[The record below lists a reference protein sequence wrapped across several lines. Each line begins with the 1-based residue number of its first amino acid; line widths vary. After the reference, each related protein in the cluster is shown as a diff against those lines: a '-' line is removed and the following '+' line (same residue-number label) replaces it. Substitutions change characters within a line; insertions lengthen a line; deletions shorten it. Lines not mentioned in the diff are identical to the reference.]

1 MFTCEMS
8 EGKKIETQKYMTGM
22 ITAEWN
28 DTIMCYAPFIEFRS
42 GVKISDNDLND
53 FIENHWEEVYNQN
66 EERKMDEGRG
76 DKDDLICGI
85 SNALLDYINK
95 KFDVSLFW

>member
-8 EGKKIETQKYMTGM
+8 EGKKIETKKYMTGM

-53 FIENHWEEVYNQN
+53 FIENHWEEVYNQKGMPMSFSSSSASSSVLAVVT
-66 EERKMDEGRG
+66 KM
-76 DKDDLICGI
+76 I
-85 SNALLDYINK
+85 
-95 KFDVSLFW
+95 

>member
-1 MFTCEMS
+1 M
-8 EGKKIETQKYMTGM
+8 Q
-22 ITAEWN
+22 
-28 DTIMCYAPFIEFRS
+28 
-42 GVKISDNDLND
+42 
-53 FIENHWEEVYNQN
+53 NHWEEVYNQN
-66 EERKMDEGRG
+66 EEWKVDEGSD

>member
-1 MFTCEMS
+1 MFTYEMS
-8 EGKKIETQKYMTGM
+8 EGKKIETKKYMTGM

-28 DTIMCYAPFIEFRS
+28 ETVMCYAPFIEFRS
-42 GVKISDNDLND
+42 GVKITDDDLNE

-66 EERKMDEGRG
+66 EEWKMDDGSS
-76 DKDDLICGI
+76 DKYDLIFGI
-85 SNALLDYINK
+85 SNAILDYINK